1 MPGSTRIT
9 VAPSSSAISSI
20 ISSGSDWVAVTIS
33 PAIISMR
40 TMSAG
45 VRLSLGARSWIV
57 VRRGTTISPSG
68 TGASAGV

>member
-9 VAPSSSAISSI
+9 LAPSSSAISSI

-40 TMSAG
+40 TMSAA
-45 VRLSLGARSWIV
+45 VRLSFGARS
-57 VRRGTTISPSG
+57 
-68 TGASAGV
+68 